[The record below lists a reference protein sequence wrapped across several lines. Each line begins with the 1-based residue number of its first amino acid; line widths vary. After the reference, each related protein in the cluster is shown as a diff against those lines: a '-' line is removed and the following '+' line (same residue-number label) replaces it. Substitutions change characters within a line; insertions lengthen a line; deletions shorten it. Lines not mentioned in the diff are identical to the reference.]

1 MAVSAE
7 HVLYLA
13 AGIFGAAPTRT
24 LTYDLMTR
32 KDTVALA
39 NELGVSQYAKD
50 VFGVSNQAKAE
61 KLADNLLGTSV
72 TDTVKTAAIGA
83 LKGMLDA
90 NGGNVGAAGYEAI
103 VFLSKKSDASY
114 ADAWT
119 QLQNRVAVAQAYVDS
134 ANPATTFPL
143 TSVTKDTAT
152 KDAVIAAIKS
162 GADTAPLTVNTDTLA
177 ANKFSAGLDYTPG
190 GNDRVNTLQ
199 DEDTLVGTGVN
210 PTMNA
215 TLGNS
220 NDNGA
225 TTITP
230 KMQGIDTINVAFS
243 GSGGTAVNQL
253 DLQDST
259 NSGKIIN
266 ITRVNDGVAT
276 ATIDNI
282 SVAST
287 ELSVANSGQGGQS
300 ISFAFKDAALSG
312 ATDSTKLTVNDVQV
326 ANLSVQ
332 SRAPT
337 AGVGFETI
345 NLVSSTNT
353 NSIGVFNAEDLETLN
368 ISGDAKLT
376 LGTKTNVLNAGIVE
390 AQAFGAGLGNVQGSL
405 KAVSAA
411 TLTADLDIT
420 FTGEFNAGVDGT
432 SGQNTVLS
440 VTGGKGND
448 TIRLSNDTIG
458 TTDVID
464 GGEGTNTLVVT
475 NNAVVNAAG
484 TAAAP
489 VATVKNVQ
497 ALEVR
502 TGHDNNATADTVTVN
517 ADAFDK
523 LATIFV
529 RNEGQNTAASV
540 AESMTA
546 TLNNLTAAQA
556 AAITVAHGTT
566 GNNGFANNTVNA
578 NLKTTAGTS
587 DTVAVTLVDGVNSDL
602 RFNMTLATARS
613 TGDTTGV
620 ENITITD
627 KDTESN
633 TVILANVADHKG
645 TITLSGGLAGTFFNL
660 DTTTAGVNGGLYGY
674 DLTGATADITNT
686 VADLSGTANQTLLAA
701 ATINAS
707 AQASNVV
714 VRVSTNAASATGAQN
729 ITMGTGNDTVIFDNV
744 NDLTAGLTITDT
756 VTAGTGTDVL
766 VIDGNN
772 AAGIALSASEFQNVT
787 GFETLRFVG
796 NAARA
801 DDNSRAGTNSYKLSL
816 SDAAITNNANGGNV
830 WNVVNDNGAAGVYTT
845 ATSAAIAA
853 NSGITIDLRAL
864 SSGKSIN
871 YDGQETSIG
880 TVTQNATTG
889 AQTFTAY
896 AAGAGQSVRNSAMTA
911 DRFIFADAGLNAT
924 AIIDG
929 GADQT
934 TGVGGAGAGARIG
947 HLANNDVLEVRNA
960 AVVSYG
966 DLANITNV
974 GRIEFTNDTA
984 TVQTS
989 TLQLNN
995 AVVDAMVNNTLA
1007 ALGTDTTTI
1016 ANTFEVLTVAA
1027 VDGAAAST
1035 RLNMD
1040 AAQVTNAALRLDIT
1054 GGGDNDTIIAGAGN
1068 DTIVAGAG
1076 NDSIVAGAGD
1086 DSITG
1091 GTGAD
1096 VINVGTGTDRVVIAA
1111 GDISATNGAAAAA
1124 TFAAVGDV
1132 ILGMTNG
1139 NGAGTDT
1146 LDLDITGFTGGNL
1159 AGLTIAAA
1167 ADLTA
1172 AGAINTAAANVL
1184 VHNAAVGIAGT
1195 NAVVNGVVQSAFVT
1209 AALAVITTAAA
1220 ATNSATTSDGYIV
1233 IRDQAGD
1240 GTADLAIFK
1249 VDHAAG
1255 TAITAAEVTFVGV
1268 LADFGA
1274 TLTNGFIV

>member
-103 VFLSKKSDASY
+103 VFLSKKTDASY

-143 TSVTKDTAT
+143 TSVTKDAAT

-215 TLGNS
+215 TLGNA

-225 TTITP
+225 RVITP

-243 GSGGTAVNQL
+243 GSSATQAVNEL

-287 ELSVANSGQGGQS
+287 ELSVANSGQSGQS

-353 NSIGVFNAEDLETLN
+353 NSIGVLAAEDLETLN

-405 KAVSAA
+405 KTVSAA
-411 TLTADLDIT
+411 TLTADLDVT

-432 SGQNTVLS
+432 SGQNTALS

-475 NNAVVNAAG
+475 NGSVVNAAG
-484 TAAAP
+484 TTAAP

-502 TGHDNNATADTVTVN
+502 TGHDNNAAADPVTVN

-529 RNEGQNTAASV
+529 RNEGQNGGASV

-633 TVILANVADHKG
+633 TVILANVADQTG
-645 TITLSGGLAGTFFNL
+645 TITLSGGLAGTFLNL
-660 DTTTAGVNGGLYGY
+660 DTTTAGANGGLYGY
-674 DLTGATADITNT
+674 DLTGATTDITNT
-686 VADLSGTANQTLLAA
+686 VFDLSGTATQTRLVA

-707 AQASNVV
+707 AEASNVV

-729 ITMGTGNDTVIFDNV
+729 ITTGTGNDTVIFDNL

-801 DDNSRAGTNSYKLSL
+801 DDNGRTGTNSYKLTL

-830 WNVVNDNGAAGVYTT
+830 WNIVNDNAVASAAAAGAIGT
-845 ATSAAIAA
+845 IAA

-864 SSGKSIN
+864 STGKSIN
-871 YDGQETSIG
+871 YDGQETDSG
-880 TVTQNATTG
+880 ATLTVNSTT
-889 AQTFTAY
+889 AAVT
-896 AAGAGQSVRNSAMTA
+896 AGAGLAQATTMTA

-924 AIIDG
+924 AVIDG
-929 GADQT
+929 GADR
-934 TGVGGAGAGARIG
+934 TGGARIG
-947 HLANNDVLEVRNA
+947 HNANADVLEVRNA

-966 DLANITNV
+966 DLANIRNV
-974 GRIEFTNDTA
+974 GTIEFTNDTA
-984 TVQTS
+984 TLQTS

-995 AVVDAMVNNTLA
+995 AVVDAMVNSTFA
-1007 ALGTDTTTI
+1007 AVGTDTTTI
-1016 ANTFEVLTVAA
+1016 ANSFEVLTITA
-1027 VDGAAAST
+1027 VDGAAADT

-1040 AAQVTNAALRLDIT
+1040 AAQVTNAALRLNIT
-1054 GGGDNDTIIAGAGN
+1054 GGRDADSIIAGAGD
-1068 DTIVAGAG
+1068 DTILGGAG
-1076 NDSIVAGAGD
+1076 NDSIVAGAGA
-1086 DSITG
+1086 DSVIG
-1091 GTGAD
+1091 GAGVD
-1096 VINVGTGTDRVVIAA
+1096 VIDLGVDAAADFVRADEGHGAVAVAGVFTSVDTVTNFITANDTFQVSGAGTSVRL
-1111 GDISATNGAAAAA
+1111 NGAAAAQA
-1124 TFAAVGDV
+1124 AGTNFTAVASGTFDA
-1132 ILGMTNG
+1132 
-1139 NGAGTDT
+1139 NGAIGGA
-1146 LDLDITGFTGGNL
+1146 LITG
-1159 AGLTIAAA
+1159 A
-1167 ADLTA
+1167 
-1172 AGAINTAAANVL
+1172 TAAALTNEANVI
-1184 VHNAAVGIAGT
+1184 AAIGAIANETAGEEAYFVVANTAGT
-1195 NAVVNGVVQSAFVT
+1195 QVGVYHFVAATADNAVTAGELELIGVVTHTGAVT
-1209 AALAVITTAAA
+1209 V
-1220 ATNSATTSDGYIV
+1220 
-1233 IRDQAGD
+1233 
-1240 GTADLAIFK
+1240 
-1249 VDHAAG
+1249 
-1255 TAITAAEVTFVGV
+1255 
-1268 LADFGA
+1268 ADFVFA
-1274 TLTNGFIV
+1274 